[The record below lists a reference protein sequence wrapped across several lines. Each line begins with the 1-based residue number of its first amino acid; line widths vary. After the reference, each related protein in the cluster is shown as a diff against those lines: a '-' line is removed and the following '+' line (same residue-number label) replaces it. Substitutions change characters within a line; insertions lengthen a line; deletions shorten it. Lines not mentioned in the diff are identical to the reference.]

1 MADSGITK
9 RALAEALKKQMN
21 DEPFEKIS
29 IGDICD
35 RCDMNR
41 KSFYYHFNDKFEL
54 VNWIFDTEFQA
65 GSVNKC
71 GWDYLSD
78 LCRYLY
84 ENRIFYRKAMRIQG
98 QNAFSNHFH
107 ETLRPVMEKFVSP
120 GKQIS
125 MDQFEAVD
133 FCTLFLTDGLVCAI
147 QRWLL
152 SGDCADADAFLAL
165 VRTCMKK
172 TPFAARD

>member
-29 IGDICD
+29 ISDICD

-65 GSVNKC
+65 ASVNQC
-71 GWDYLSD
+71 GFNYLSL

-84 ENRIFYRKAMRIQG
+84 ENRVFYRKAMRIQG
-98 QNAFSNHFH
+98 QNAFSSHFH
-107 ETLRPVMEKFVSP
+107 ETLRPVMEKMVSP
-120 GKQIS
+120 DESVCPEKC
-125 MDQFEAVD
+125 EAVR
-133 FCTLFLTDGLVCAI
+133 FSTLFLTDGLVCAL

-152 SGDCADADAFLAL
+152 SGDLTDADAFLAL
-165 VRTCMKK
+165 LRACMEKA
-172 TPFAARD
+172 PFAARD